1 MSKSEDIPADDL
13 PQHLGHK
20 PVYSM
25 PYQQSDG
32 HHSTTTDCRYFS
44 VGLAQWG
51 RNEASVKIMRHTGNR
66 WTRQAEEIPLHR
78 ALDMTLF
85 LAHVLGQSEDEVVR
99 IKPGEFEHQGKALAV
114 QADPN
119 RSAEEKDEFRDY
131 LNQHDA
137 LLKRRLNALR
147 DALNNLHEEGKF

>member
-1 MSKSEDIPADDL
+1 MSKSEDIPDDDL
-13 PQHLGHK
+13 PQHLGHR

-32 HHSTTTDCRYFS
+32 HHKASDCRYFS

-85 LAHVLGQSEDEVVR
+85 LAHVLGRSADDVVH
-99 IKPGEFEHQGKALAV
+99 IEPGEFEAQGKALAV

-119 RSAEEKDEFRDY
+119 RSAEEQDKFHGY
-131 LNQHDA
+131 LDKHEA